1 MTKIL
6 VFRFSAMGDVV
17 MLLPVLKGLLEE
29 NSGLEVYLLTQ
40 KQFFPF
46 FAGIDRLNLVE
57 IDLKREHRSF
67 KGLYRL
73 FNQLRKTINPD
84 FVVDLHGV
92 IRSFFLG
99 FYFKLLGYKVV
110 RFDKGTTKKYSAIRK
125 KRISSSLRHTVER
138 YKGVFQD
145 LGFTIKLSLPPLFS
159 RNLSFNDEV
168 LQEPVGAVIGIAPFA
183 KHKQKV
189 WGVGKVDELIG
200 LLSANYNCRIVLFG
214 GGQVEIE
221 QMNLLAAKYSN
232 CIVAANH
239 FTFQEEIQAILRLSV
254 MVSMDSANMHIA
266 ALCGIPTVSVWG
278 ATHPAL
284 GFAPYGQP
292 SENMIQYEGDRL
304 SCRPCSV
311 YGNKKCQYGDDIRCM
326 NYVSADS
333 VFRRIAEIF
342 ESQKQ

>member
-1 MTKIL
+1 
-6 VFRFSAMGDVV
+6 MGDVV
-17 MLLPVLKGLLEE
+17 MLLPVLKGLLDK

-46 FAGIDRLNLVE
+46 FAGVDRLNLIA
-57 IDLKREHRSF
+57 IDLKKEHRSF
-67 KGLYRL
+67 KGLYKL
-73 FNQLRKTINPD
+73 FTELRKTINPD
-84 FVVDLHGV
+84 SVFDLHGV
-92 IRSFFLG
+92 IRSYLLD
-99 FYFKLLGYKVV
+99 FYFMLWRYKVV
-110 RFDKGTTKKYSAIRK
+110 RFDKGTMEKASVIRNK
-125 KRISSSLRHTVER
+125 QITSPLRHTVER
-138 YKGVFQD
+138 YKASFQN
-145 LGFTIKLSLPPLFS
+145 LGFEVKLSSPPFFL
-159 RNLSFNDEV
+159 RNEAFEYPF
-168 LQEPVGAVIGIAPFA
+168 QKKTGEFIFGIAPFA

-189 WGVGKVDELIG
+189 WGVEKVDELIG
-200 LLSANYNCRIVLFG
+200 FLSGNYNCRILLFG
-214 GGQVEIE
+214 GGVAEIE
-221 QMNLLAAKYSN
+221 QLNQLAAKYSN

-239 FTFQEEIQAILRLSV
+239 FTFQEEIQAISRLSV

-266 ALCGIPTVSVWG
+266 ALSGVPTVSVWG

-311 YGNKKCQYGDDIRCM
+311 YGSKKCRYGDDIRCM

-333 VFRRIAEIF
+333 VFRRIAEIL